1 MGTKST
7 LNTKKAIHC
16 LLRSR
21 WSLAAGRDKGEDYRE
36 WRFGHA
42 QGGVCQGSEVRLS
55 IVFFVFLFFFKPS
68 SAALSWWNR
77 DSTGLRL
84 LGQGRQGHWLTRA
97 SDTFTGSETER
108 RTIAHPS
115 TTHTHLRGH
124 LQLRWN
130 GSGVCWDQ
138 LILRPL
144 NFRGDSKWYTS
155 KRLRQNKTPNNNN
168 NNNSVLLSI
177 DG

>member
-1 MGTKST
+1 ME
-7 LNTKKAIHC
+7 
-16 LLRSR
+16 SR
-21 WSLAAGRDKGEDYRE
+21 CWKRQRRRLSRVKTWTRTGWSLPG
-36 WRFGHA
+36 FGGPT
-42 QGGVCQGSEVRLS
+42 QYC
-55 IVFFVFLFFFKPS
+55 VFCFHVFLFFFKPS
-68 SAALSWWNR
+68 AAALSWWNR

-97 SDTFTGSETER
+97 SDTFTLSETER
-108 RTIAHPS
+108 RTITHPS
-115 TTHTHLRGH
+115 TPTRTYVDICS
-124 LQLRWN
+124 
-130 GSGVCWDQ
+130 SGGMVQACWDQ

-168 NNNSVLLSI
+168 NNNNSVLLSI

>member
-36 WRFGHA
+36 WRLGHA

-97 SDTFTGSETER
+97 SDTFTLSETER
-108 RTIAHPS
+108 RTITHPS
-115 TTHTHLRGH
+115 TPTRTYVDICSSGGMVQAFVEINWYLGH
-124 LQLRWN
+124 LTSEVIPN
-130 GSGVCWDQ
+130 GIHRSGWDKIKPQTITTTTVCRY
-138 LILRPL
+138 L
-144 NFRGDSKWYTS
+144 
-155 KRLRQNKTPNNNN
+155 
-168 NNNSVLLSI
+168 
-177 DG
+177 